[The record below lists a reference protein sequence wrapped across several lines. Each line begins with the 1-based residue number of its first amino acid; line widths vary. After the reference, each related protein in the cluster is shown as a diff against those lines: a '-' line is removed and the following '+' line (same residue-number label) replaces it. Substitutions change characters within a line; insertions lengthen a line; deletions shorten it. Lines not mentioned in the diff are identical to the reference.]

1 MIVKFRFVP
10 KEIFEV
16 SKYNLIY
23 SLTIV
28 FFAVIL
34 KVTHY
39 YNDWGV
45 PVSITAVLG
54 TALSILLGFSNSQA
68 YDRWWEARKIWGSIV
83 NDSRSFSKQII
94 SFIQFED
101 DHHHQATRE
110 IRRKIIYRHLAFIN
124 ALRMQLREEQNAEKF
139 ATVLSPFL
147 SEEEYNTVRGAN
159 NIATQLIKNQAED
172 IRKMYDRKL
181 LNEFMF
187 IQLDQTLS
195 NLYTYQGQAERIKK
209 TPFLPTYHFFSKVFL
224 YFFITLLPFS
234 LLSGVDKAATTFIML
249 PITVLIGWVFHMI
262 YLNGHVYA
270 YPFDNTPFDTP
281 MTSICNTIE
290 IDLKEMLGG
299 DEAIPAKVTAHR
311 GILM

>member
-10 KEIFEV
+10 KDIFEI
-16 SKYNLIY
+16 SKYNISY

-28 FFAVIL
+28 FIAVVL
-34 KVTHY
+34 KVTNY

-83 NDSRSFSKQII
+83 NDSRAFSKQVIA
-94 SFIQFED
+94 FIQFED
-101 DHHHQATRE
+101 DHHHNATRE
-110 IRRKIIYRHLAFIN
+110 IRKKIIYRHLAFIN
-124 ALRMQLREEQNAEKF
+124 TLRLQLREESPEKIT
-139 ATVLSPFL
+139 AVLNEFL
-147 SEEEYNTVRGAN
+147 SDEEHNSLKGN
-159 NIATQLIKNQAED
+159 HNLATQLIKNQSLD

-181 LNEFMF
+181 LNDFMF

-234 LLSGVDKAATTFIML
+234 LLSGVDKAATTWILL

-270 YPFDNTPFDTP
+270 YPFDNTVFDTP

-290 IDLKEMLGG
+290 IDLKEMLG
-299 DEAIPAKVTAHR
+299 DDSIPARVTAHK

>member
-10 KEIFEV
+10 NEIFEV

-34 KVTHY
+34 KVTNY
-39 YNDWGV
+39 YIDWGV

-83 NDSRSFSKQII
+83 NDSRSFSKQVI

-101 DHHHQATRE
+101 DHHHHATKE

-139 ATVLSPFL
+139 TAVLSPFL

-159 NIATQLIKNQAED
+159 NVATQLIKNQAED

-195 NLYTYQGQAERIKK
+195 NFYTYQGQAERIKK

-234 LLSGVDKAATTFIML
+234 LLSGVDKAATTWILL
-249 PITVLIGWVFHMI
+249 PITVAIGWVFHII

-270 YPFDNTPFDTP
+270 TPFDNTPFDTP

-299 DEAIPAKVTAHR
+299 DEVMPAKMVAHK

>member
-10 KEIFEV
+10 KDVFEI
-16 SKYNLIY
+16 SKNNIIY

-28 FFAVIL
+28 FFAVVL
-34 KVTHY
+34 KVTNY
-39 YNDWGV
+39 YSEWGV

-83 NDSRSFSKQII
+83 NDSRSFAKQVIT
-94 SFIQFED
+94 FIQFED
-101 DHHHQATRE
+101 DHHHNATRE
-110 IRRKIIYRHLAFIN
+110 IRKKIIYRHLAFIN
-124 ALRMQLREEQNAEKF
+124 MLRLQLREEKSQEKINA
-139 ATVLSPFL
+139 VLNEFL
-147 SEEEYNTVRGAN
+147 SEEEQHAVKGCHNV
-159 NIATQLIKNQAED
+159 ATQLIKNQATD
-172 IRKMYDRKL
+172 IRKMYDKKL
-181 LNEFMF
+181 LNEYMF
-187 IQLDQTLS
+187 VQLDLYLS
-195 NLYTYQGQAERIKK
+195 HLYTYQGQAERIKK

-234 LLSGVDKAATTFIML
+234 LLSDVDQAATTWMML

-262 YLNGHVYA
+262 YMNGHVYA

-290 IDLKEMLGG
+290 IDLKEMLG
-299 DEAIPAKVTAHR
+299 DDDSIPLKMMPHK

>member
-10 KEIFEV
+10 KDIFEI
-16 SKYNLIY
+16 SKYNICY

-28 FFAVIL
+28 FIAVIL
-34 KVTHY
+34 KVTNY

-83 NDSRSFSKQII
+83 NDSRSFAKQVIT
-94 SFIQFED
+94 FIQFND
-101 DHHHQATRE
+101 DEHHAATTE
-110 IRRKIIYRHLAFIN
+110 IRKKIIYRHLAFIN
-124 ALRMQLREEQNAEKF
+124 ILRLQLREEKNPEKF
-139 ATVLSPFL
+139 TVVLTEFL
-147 SEEEYNTVRGAN
+147 SDEEHYAVKDNH
-159 NIATQLIKNQAED
+159 NIATQLIKNQSLD

-187 IQLDQTLS
+187 VQLDQTLS

-234 LLSGVDKAATTFIML
+234 LLSGVDKATTTWML
-249 PITVLIGWVFHMI
+249 LPVTVLIGWVFHMI
-262 YLNGHVYA
+262 YLNGNVYA
-270 YPFDNTPFDTP
+270 DPFDNTPFDTP
-281 MTSICNTIE
+281 MTSLCNTIE
-290 IDLKEMLGG
+290 IDLKEMLG
-299 DEAIPAKVTAHR
+299 DDSIPVKITAHN

>member
-10 KEIFEV
+10 QDVFEV
-16 SKYNLIY
+16 SKNNIIY

-28 FFAVIL
+28 FIAVIL
-34 KVTHY
+34 KVTNY

-45 PVSITAVLG
+45 PVAITAVLG

-68 YDRWWEARKIWGSIV
+68 YDRWWEARKIWGAIV
-83 NDSRSFSKQII
+83 NDSRAFAKQVI

-101 DHHHQATRE
+101 DNHHHATKE
-110 IRRKIIYRHLAFIN
+110 IRKKIIYRHFAFIN
-124 ALRMQLREEQNAEKF
+124 ALRMQLREEADAEKIT
-139 ATVLSPFL
+139 ATLSPFL
-147 SEEEYNTVRGAN
+147 SEEEYNSVRGCSN
-159 NIATQLIKNQAED
+159 VATQLIKNQAAD

-181 LNEFMF
+181 LNEYMF
-187 IQLDQTLS
+187 VQMDQSL
-195 NLYTYQGQAERIKK
+195 NHFYTYQGQAERIKK

-234 LLSGVDKAATTFIML
+234 LLSGVDKAATTWMML

-262 YLNGHVYA
+262 YMNGHVYA
-270 YPFDNTPFDTP
+270 YPFNNSPFDTP
-281 MTSICNTIE
+281 MTAICNTIE
-290 IDLKEMLGG
+290 IDLKEMIG
-299 DEAIPAKVTAHR
+299 DDSIPVKMTPTR

>member
-10 KEIFEV
+10 KDIFEV
-16 SKYNLIY
+16 SKYNLTY

-28 FFAVIL
+28 FIAVVM
-34 KVTHY
+34 KVTNY

-45 PVSITAVLG
+45 PVAITAVLG

-83 NDSRSFSKQII
+83 NDSRSFAKQVIT
-94 SFIQFED
+94 FIQFED
-101 DHHHQATRE
+101 DNHHAANKE
-110 IRRKIIYRHLAFIN
+110 IRKKIIYRHLAFIN
-124 ALRMQLREEQNAEKF
+124 ILRLQLREEKNPEKF
-139 ATVLSPFL
+139 TAVLNEFVSP
-147 SEEEYNTVRGAN
+147 EEHESIKGFQNK
-159 NIATQLIKNQAED
+159 ATQLIKNQSLD

-187 IQLDQTLS
+187 VQMDQTLS
-195 NLYTYQGQAERIKK
+195 QLYNYQGQAERIKK
-209 TPFLPTYHFFSKVFL
+209 TAFLPTYHFFSKVFL

-234 LLSGVDKAATTFIML
+234 LLSGVDKATTTWMMM
-249 PITVLIGWVFHMI
+249 PITVLIGWVFHII

-270 YPFDNTPFDTP
+270 TPFDNTAFDTP

-290 IDLKEMLGG
+290 IDLKEMIG
-299 DEAIPAKVTAHR
+299 DESIPVKVTAHR
-311 GILM
+311 GVLM

>member
-10 KEIFEV
+10 KDIFES
-16 SKYNLIY
+16 SKYNITY

-28 FFAVIL
+28 FIAVIL
-34 KVTHY
+34 KITNY

-45 PVSITAVLG
+45 PVAITAVLG

-83 NDSRSFSKQII
+83 NDSRSFAKQVIT
-94 SFIQFED
+94 FVQFED
-101 DHHHQATRE
+101 DHHHAATKE
-110 IRRKIIYRHLAFIN
+110 IRKKIIYRHLAFIN
-124 ALRMQLREEQNAEKF
+124 ILRLQLREEKNLSKF
-139 ATVLSPFL
+139 TAVLNQFL
-147 SEEEYNTVRGAN
+147 SEEEHQSIIGCQNK
-159 NIATQLIKNQAED
+159 ATQLIKNQSLD

-209 TPFLPTYHFFSKVFL
+209 TEFLPTYHFFSKVFL

-234 LLSGVDKAATTFIML
+234 LLSGVDKVATTWMML
-249 PITVLIGWVFHMI
+249 PITVAIGWVFHII

-270 YPFDNTPFDTP
+270 TPFDNTAFDTP

-290 IDLKEMLGG
+290 IDLKEMIG
-299 DEAIPAKVTAHR
+299 DESIPQKVTAHR
-311 GILM
+311 GVLM